1 MADEPSALGTKLGA
15 YEILGFIAT
24 GGMGTVYR
32 AKNRVTDELRALK
45 VMRTELTARPE
56 FVQRFFREA
65 KLAAST
71 QHPHLVK
78 VFEPGMDGETVFLP
92 MELLEGETLSDRIKR
107 DGKIPEVEALTIVRD
122 VGAATIALH
131 DKGIL
136 HRDLKPTNVFLAKEA
151 DGKIVSKVIDLGA
164 AKEVETSSEATATG
178 TTIGSPH
185 YMSVEQASGAK
196 DIDART
202 DQFSLAVVL
211 YQMLTGARPY
221 ENDDSGHALAK
232 LLAGAAFAKP
242 RSVVPEISAITESAI
257 LRALSRERDKR
268 FSTLQQ
274 FLDALPKT
282 GEVTGEDATRFEP
295 VEVRAAAKKAAVAA
309 KGTSGPTA
317 VAKREQKTPVI
328 AIVTFAILAIV
339 VLALGYT
346 KFFPTHVAPVATA
359 TAEPTPPPAPD
370 TITTPPPTSEPTAP
384 LQLGLQGST
393 PPDIS
398 TATPTA
404 TASAAPT
411 TSHKSTS
418 PTATHRASKPAPKPS
433 ASAAPCTPT
442 PGAPCL

>member
-32 AKNRVTDELRALK
+32 AKNRVTEELRALK
-45 VMRTELTARPE
+45 VMRTELASRPD
-56 FVQRFFREA
+56 FVKRFFREA
-65 KLAAST
+65 KLAASL

-92 MELLEGETLSDRIKR
+92 MELLEGETLADRIKR
-107 DGKIPEVEALTIVRD
+107 DGKIPEAEALGITRD
-122 VGAATIALH
+122 VGSATAALH
-131 DKGIL
+131 EKGIL
-136 HRDLKPTNVFLAKEA
+136 HRDLKPTNIFLAKEE

-164 AKEVETSSEATATG
+164 AKEVEASGEATATG
-178 TTIGSPH
+178 ITIGSPH

-202 DQFSLAVVL
+202 DQFSIAVVL

-232 LLAGAAFAKP
+232 LLAGAPFAKP
-242 RSVVPEISAITESAI
+242 RTVAPEISALTESAI

-268 FSTLQQ
+268 FATLAA

-282 GEVTGEDATRFEP
+282 GDAAAEDATRFEP
-295 VEVRAAAKKAAVAA
+295 IEERAAAKKAAIAA
-309 KGTSGPTA
+309 TGTSSPTA
-317 VAKREQKTPVI
+317 VVKPDQKTSVVI
-328 AIVTFAILAIV
+328 IAVFTIFAIG

-346 KFFPTHVAPVATA
+346 KFFSAQAAPVATLA
-359 TAEPTPPPAPD
+359 PESKAPPPIASVEPSA
-370 TITTPPPTSEPTAP
+370 TP
-384 LQLGLQGST
+384 LGLQVQTVDPESPTFVAKPVGLESVAPSASHKTTSAPTHHAST
-393 PPDIS
+393 P
-398 TATPTA
+398 T
-404 TASAAPT
+404 
-411 TSHKSTS
+411 
-418 PTATHRASKPAPKPS
+418 PKPS
-433 ASAAPCTPT
+433 ASAKPCTPT